1 MSIRL
6 IPPCLDYQHSYCEY
20 IDELG
25 DEVRYP
31 FTLDFD
37 HSDFETLLQRLANHA
52 RGIGIPEG
60 YSAHSTFWM
69 VDGDQI
75 LGVSNLRHVLTDRL
89 RQHGGHIG
97 LGLRPSRRGQGLGR
111 VLLALTIEQARL
123 RGIGEIHIHCHRSNA
138 ASAAMI
144 RSNGGVLVSEGVED
158 GSQEAIE
165 RYVIGMSQF
174 DQGDPSSRSASS

>member
-6 IPPCLDYQHSYCEY
+6 IPPCLDYRQSYCEY
-20 IDELG
+20 IEELG

-31 FTLDFD
+31 FPLDFD
-37 HSDFETLLQRLANHA
+37 HSDFEALLQRLASHA
-52 RGIGIPEG
+52 RGIDIPEG

-75 LGVSNLRHVLTDRL
+75 LGVSNLRHVLTERL

-97 LGLRPSRRGQGLGR
+97 LGVRPSQRGRGLGR
-111 VLLALTIEQARL
+111 RLLKLTVEQAQR
-123 RGIGEIHIHCHRSNA
+123 RGIREVHVHCHKANA

-144 RSNGGVLVSEGVED
+144 RSTGGVLVSEDPDEGVSEVI
-158 GSQEAIE
+158 Q
-165 RYVIGMSQF
+165 RYVIVAEGGS
-174 DQGDPSSRSASS
+174 GSTDPGR